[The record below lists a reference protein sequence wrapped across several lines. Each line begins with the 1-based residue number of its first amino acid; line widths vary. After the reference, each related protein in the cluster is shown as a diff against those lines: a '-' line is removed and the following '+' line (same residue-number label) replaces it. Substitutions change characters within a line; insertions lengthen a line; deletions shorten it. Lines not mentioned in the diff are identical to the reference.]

1 MFVCGKKIMIS
12 NYELIKYGGMIYLLL
27 LLLLFSK
34 QDFQNKVARLGVHGR
49 IRKDRVL

>member
-12 NYELIKYGGMIYLLL
+12 NYELIKYGGMIYLL